1 MSHQVD
7 VQHLLPVWSRM
18 GHVCY
23 SSHSPPRSGSQ
34 GAANAI
40 VVHHVPLPRSF
51 LDLRS
56 KHGGHCLVVPPGRS
70 HRPQPSRRTCRRNS
84 PTTAGAPGT
93 GRYATSVTSI
103 HYHGKTARGVSR
115 AVLTDAPDEYERERL
130 RQRALKLSFFKAA
143 RDITGVTPS
152 WGALT
157 GIRPGKLARAMLEQ
171 GKTERGDG
179 PRPA

>member
-1 MSHQVD
+1 MKLIFRGHDDRYAIEQS
-7 VQHLLPVWSRM
+7 LLAFFPEERPV
-18 GHVCY
+18 Y
-23 SSHSPPRSGSQ
+23 E
-34 GAANAI
+34 
-40 VVHHVPLPRSF
+40 
-51 LDLRS
+51 
-56 KHGGHCLVVPPGRS
+56 
-70 HRPQPSRRTCRRNS
+70 
-84 PTTAGAPGT
+84 TAEAGEDDCAYVSLTEGK
-93 GRYATSVTSI
+93 RYATGVTSI

-171 GKTERGDG
+171 GKTERETDRVLRDTYFVSPERRRLAIETAQAGL
-179 PRPA
+179 